1 MLSNMML
8 ELIYTWSFV
17 GALTSLLC
25 WSFLRNLRL
34 VVLFQSLFFV
44 GIAFWATCLYLS
56 PSDITMKAG
65 IVLRD
70 LTVLGIASVAMHWAR
85 SNMISGV
92 MVLMATG
99 IFLRLSYMDV
109 LKSSLI
115 TMTIEYADAELLVDL
130 ANVDLEELEKV
141 VAKYDGTVS
150 RAFSVADGDITDLDE
165 FYLIDLPGFAKPNK
179 IRKLTDEL
187 TRKGLIDWAEA
198 NEKVSLSPVE
208 AEIDES
214 STVISNKIV
223 NDPDVNK
230 QWSFQALE
238 VADLHTVLS
247 LKTVTPKKTALI
259 AILDTGIDSKHEDL
273 AGAYQSTQEK
283 YDHDI
288 QGHGTHL
295 AGIAAAVSNNHI
307 GIASFDP
314 SHSFIRVTSIKVLS
328 DLGFGNQADIVQG
341 MLEAADLGADVIS
354 MSLGG
359 RSNSAREL
367 TYEKAVKYCNDKGA
381 VVVVAAGNA
390 STNAKFYTP
399 ANVQGVIAV
408 TAIDRSLEKA
418 SFSNSVS
425 DIKYGIAAPGDEIY
439 STFPKNQYR
448 SLRGSSMACPHV
460 ASLVGILKSLEP
472 DLNTAE
478 IHQLLEKTGRVGKQ
492 SKEAGNII
500 QPAAAVRALLD

>member
-1 MLSNMML
+1 ML

-25 WSFLRNLRL
+25 WSFVRNLRL
-34 VVLFQSLFFV
+34 GVLFQFLFFV

-70 LTVLGIASVAMHWAR
+70 LMVLGIASGIMHWAR
-85 SNMISGV
+85 SNMVSGV

-99 IFLRLSYMDV
+99 IFLRLSYLDV

-115 TMTIEYADAELLVDL
+115 TLTIEYADSELLVDL
-130 ANVDLEELEKV
+130 ADVNLQDLEKV
-141 VAKYDGTVS
+141 VAKYNGTVR
-150 RAFSVADGDITDLDE
+150 RAFSVADGGITDLDE
-165 FYLIDLPGFAKPNK
+165 FYLIDLPGFARPHQ
-179 IRKLTDEL
+179 IRKLTAEL
-187 TRKGLIDWAEA
+187 TQEGLIDWAEA
-198 NEKVSLSPVE
+198 NEMVSLSPVE
-208 AEIDES
+208 TEINES
-214 STVISNKIV
+214 IVISNKFV

-230 QWSFQALE
+230 QWSFQALD
-238 VADLHTVLS
+238 VADLHAVLS

-259 AILDTGIDSKHEDL
+259 AILDTGIDGKHEDL
-273 AGAYQSTQEK
+273 AGSYQSTQEK
-283 YDHDI
+283 YDRDI

-314 SHSFIRVTSIKVLS
+314 SHSFVRVTSIKVLS
-328 DLGFGNQADIVQG
+328 DLGFGSQADIVQG

-359 RSNSAREL
+359 RSNSEREL

-408 TAIDRSLEKA
+408 SAVDRSLQKT

-425 DIKYGIAAPGDEIY
+425 EIKYGIAAPGDEIY

-448 SLRGSSMACPHV
+448 SLRGTSMACPHV
-460 ASLVGILKSLEP
+460 ASLVGILKSLNP

-478 IHQLLEKTGRVGKQ
+478 IHQVLENTGRVGKQ
-492 SKEAGNII
+492 TKEAGNII
-500 QPAAAVRALLD
+500 QPAAAIRALLD